1 MYMTD
6 LKYSIGNN
14 CALQEEDCLLGGY
27 TLVHQNKVSWK
38 PAWKEKHPCCQSVG
52 TTIVCML
59 LPFVTSGKICCNDEF
74 THNINYTS
82 LPYKKIRRTT
92 AALVTLILYIAHANT
107 RTGKMWIQTLWI
119 LNSHISFKN
128 TRQPAYS
135 RRKTHLTA
143 LHYIGSPSTASACI
157 SSA

>member
-1 MYMTD
+1 MYTSRRRLPSWRIHSSTSKQGI
-6 LKYSIGNN
+6 LKASMERKTPMLPECWNNYS
-14 CALQEEDCLLGGY
+14 
-27 TLVHQNKVSWK
+27 VHATAVY
-38 PAWKEKHPCCQSVG
+38 
-52 TTIVCML
+52 
-59 LPFVTSGKICCNDEF
+59 VTSGKICCSDEF
-74 THNINYTS
+74 TYNINYTS

-143 LHYIGSPSTASACI
+143 LHYITSPSTASACI